1 MNATALSRLS
11 PLVYETPP
19 NAAERAQWLERYRR
33 SGLTQRAFAEAQG
46 LNLSRLRYWLYSP
59 RPSSEAV
66 VPAPR
71 LQEIRVDGW
80 PAANSWGAE
89 VSLPDGRII
98 RLDAPLAR
106 ELIAPLMAP
115 R

>member
-11 PLVYETPP
+11 PSVYGTPP
-19 NAAERAQWLERYRR
+19 NAAQRAQWLERYRR
-33 SGLTQRAFAEAQG
+33 SGLTQRAFAEAEG
-46 LNLSRLRYWLYSP
+46 LNLSRLRYWLYGP

-66 VPAPR
+66 APAPR
-71 LQEIRVDGW
+71 LQEIHVAGW

-89 VSLPDGRII
+89 VGLPDGRVI

-106 ELIAPLMAP
+106 ELLAPLLLP